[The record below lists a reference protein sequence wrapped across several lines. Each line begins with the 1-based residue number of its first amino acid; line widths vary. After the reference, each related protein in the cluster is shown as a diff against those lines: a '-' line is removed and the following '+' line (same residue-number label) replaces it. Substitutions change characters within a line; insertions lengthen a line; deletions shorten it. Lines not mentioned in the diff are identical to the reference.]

1 MKYYVGLDVSLE
13 TTAICVIDGQERTLE
28 MTSASSDPHAIAE
41 VQHRHA
47 KKGVRIVLECAAP
60 SRPSASSSARSAAAE
75 NVKAFVIGHAW
86 RQATILRSTPLSQ
99 HAWLRMTLSVAS
111 SGCSTPCCTDRQE
124 RTN

>member
-1 MKYYVGLDVSLE
+1 MSTFGGLLTVGRASFSNILGTETEGNPLQAATWYCLE
-13 TTAICVIDGQERTLE
+13 IEAVIHGSTGSVKVCKNGVEVISATA
-28 MTSASSDPHAIAE
+28 
-41 VQHRHA
+41 
-47 KKGVRIVLECAAP
+47 
-60 SRPSASSSARSAAAE
+60 AAAE